1 MKLSI
6 FICSKLLTRK
16 VGRNTYKQFTTDKVV
31 YCHFHRKQ
39 TYLSWYSLTIIFFIA
54 KETNIPKLVLIDN
67 CFPDLIE
74 TSTFMLYDVQQ
85 MLSIGKLKSIRLNW
99 YCIFYVTLIF
109 NIISSLS
116 FSRHSKIKPTTV
128 CTCMKKGW
136 NIIISQLTSYQ

>member
-1 MKLSI
+1 MYSCHDSQSSITLLYFKTKSYTINKGYLSVIKQI

-16 VGRNTYKQFTTDKVV
+16 VGKNTYKQFTTDKVV

-85 MLSIGKLKSIRLNW
+85 MLSIGKLKSISMTDTIYFML
-99 YCIFYVTLIF
+99 
-109 NIISSLS
+109 
-116 FSRHSKIKPTTV
+116 H
-128 CTCMKKGW
+128 
-136 NIIISQLTSYQ
+136 